1 MNLLNDILN
10 EDLDPIETREWTQ
23 ALDAV
28 IAADGPQRAHYLLER
43 LVDATRRAGGY
54 LPFSPTTEY
63 VNTIPPQLEAKM
75 PGDPTMEWRIRCLIR
90 WNAMAMVVR
99 ANRKPGELGGH
110 IASFASSA
118 TLYDVGFNHFWRA
131 PSAEHPGDLVFHQGH
146 SSPGVYARSFLEGR
160 IGEDQLDLFRMEVA
174 GKGRGLSSYP
184 HPWLMPDYWQ
194 VPTVSMGLGPLQ
206 AIYQAHFMKY
216 LEHRGLIPPSDRKVW
231 CFIGDGES
239 DEPESLG
246 AISLAGREKL
256 DNLIFVVNCNL
267 QRLDGP
273 VRGNGKII
281 QELEGV
287 FRGADWNVI
296 KLAWGS
302 YWDPL
307 LAADRDGK
315 LRKLMMETVDGEY
328 QACKAFGGAYTR
340 EHFFGKYPETLEMV
354 RNLSDDDIWRLNRGG
369 HDPHKVYAAYHSA
382 VNTKNMP
389 TVILAKTVKGYGMGA
404 SGESLNPT
412 HQQKKLDND
421 AVRAFRDRFRI
432 PIADDKVDDVPYYHP
447 GKDSPEVKYMLERR
461 AALGGFLPQRRRKSA
476 TFVAPEL
483 SAFEQITKGTGEREI
498 STTMAFV
505 RGINLLLRDKAI
517 GPHIVPIVADEAR
530 TFGMEGMFRQIGIYA
545 PEGQKYRPQDAD
557 QLMYYRE
564 DQKGQVL
571 QEGISEPGAVSAW
584 MAAATSYSISDVP
597 MLPFYIY
604 YSMFGFQRVGDL
616 CWAAGDMRARGFLV
630 GGTAGRTTL
639 NGEGLQHEDGHSH
652 LLAGAIPN
660 CRAYDPTFSYEVA
673 VVLQDGVRRMLQ
685 EQEDCYYYVTVM
697 NENYAHPEMP
707 KSDKNGG
714 VEPDIIKGMYL
725 FRDGDEPMPVSSPT
739 STAVSDKQGK
749 GAVPET
755 DGPPPR
761 ETKAAAKE
769 TVKVGAEKSAP
780 AKAGKNN
787 RIPRVQLLGSGTILR
802 EVISAAELLEKEFG
816 VVCDIFSCPSFSE
829 LRKDGFDCERWN
841 RLHPESPPRIAH
853 VTALLADRPGP
864 VIAATDYV
872 REYADQIRAF
882 MPEGKKYTVLGTD
895 GFGRSDTR
903 EHLRAFFEV
912 DRYWIAQAAIA
923 ALAAEGKMSA
933 KDVSRAIKTWKLDA
947 EKVNPVGV

>member
-1 MNLLNDILN
+1 M
-10 EDLDPIETREWTQ
+10 
-23 ALDAV
+23 
-28 IAADGPQRAHYLLER
+28 
-43 LVDATRRAGGY
+43 VDATRRAGGH
-54 LPFSPTTEY
+54 LPFQPTTEY
-63 VNTIPPQLEAKM
+63 INTIPPHLEAKC
-75 PGDPTMEWRIRCLIR
+75 PGDATMEWRIRCLIR

-131 PSAEHPGDLVFHQGH
+131 PSDSHPGDLILHQGH

-160 IGEDQLDLFRMEVA
+160 IGEEQMDLFRMEVA
-174 GKGRGLSSYP
+174 GQGRGLSSYP

-194 VPTVSMGLGPLQ
+194 VPTVSMGLGPIQ
-206 AIYQAHFMKY
+206 AIYQAHFWKY
-216 LEHRGLIPPSDRKVW
+216 LENRGLIPKSDRKVW

-256 DNLIFVVNCNL
+256 DNLIFVINCNL

-287 FRGADWNVI
+287 FRGAGWNAI
-296 KLAWGS
+296 KIVWGS

-307 LAADRDGK
+307 LARDTNGT

-369 HDPHKVYAAYHSA
+369 HDPHKVYAAYHEA
-382 VNTKNMP
+382 VNTQGMP

-412 HQQKKLDND
+412 HQQKKLDNE

-432 PIADDKVDDVPYYHP
+432 PIADDKIDQVPYYNP

-461 AALGGFLPQRRRKSA
+461 NALGGFLPQRRRKSESLPS
-476 TFVAPEL
+476 PEL
-483 SAFEQITKGTGEREI
+483 AAFEQITKGSGEREI

-517 GPHIVPIVADEAR
+517 GPRIVPIVADEAR

-545 PEGQKYRPQDAD
+545 PFGQKYKPQDAD

-564 DQKGQVL
+564 DVKGQVL
-571 QEGISEPGAVSAW
+571 QEGISEPGAMSAW
-584 MAAATSYSISDVP
+584 MAAATSYSVSNVA

-604 YSMFGFQRVGDL
+604 YSMFGFQRIGDL
-616 CWAAGDMRARGFLV
+616 AWAAGDMRARGFLV

-652 LLAGAIPN
+652 LFAGGIPN

-673 VVLQDGVRRMLQ
+673 VIMQDGVRRMMT

-697 NENYAHPEMP
+697 NENYTHPDMP
-707 KSDKNGG
+707 KGS
-714 VEPDIIKGMYL
+714 EAAIIKGMYL
-725 FRDGDEPMPVSSPT
+725 LRDGDEPLPAGLAYGRIRRRQA
-739 STAVSDKQGK
+739 TARATCPKPMVRRRAKRKQ
-749 GAVPET
+749 
-755 DGPPPR
+755 PR
-761 ETKAAAKE
+761 RKS
-769 TVKVGAEKSAP
+769 VKVGAEKSASAKGEEQPHTARAAARLRHDP
-780 AKAGKNN
+780 ARSDRRRRIAREGIRRRSATSGAARVSPSCAATASTPNAGTACIPKASSALRTSPSAWPIG
-787 RIPRVQLLGSGTILR
+787 RARSSPRPTTCASSPTRSARSCRTARSIPS
-802 EVISAAELLEKEFG
+802 SAATASAAAIRARTCAASSK
-816 VVCDIFSCPSFSE
+816 STATTSRRPRS
-829 LRKDGFDCERWN
+829 RR
-841 RLHPESPPRIAH
+841 SPPKAR
-853 VTALLADRPGP
+853 
-864 VIAATDYV
+864 
-872 REYADQIRAF
+872 
-882 MPEGKKYTVLGTD
+882 
-895 GFGRSDTR
+895 
-903 EHLRAFFEV
+903 
-912 DRYWIAQAAIA
+912 
-923 ALAAEGKMSA
+923 
-933 KDVSRAIKTWKLDA
+933 
-947 EKVNPVGV
+947 